1 MFWVGRWEISEDI
14 HEKYLNRI
22 GNLTLLADEY
32 NKAIQK
38 IKVFDCKREVYKRSK
53 LIVTNSICQYEEW
66 NENSI
71 ENRQKGLFEITKK
84 YGKYLINIISIN
96 KSQY

>member
-1 MFWVGRWEISEDI
+1 MPKKLGQWEISEDN

-32 NKAIQK
+32 NKAIQN
-38 IKVFDCKREVYKRSK
+38 KVFDYKKEVYKRSK

-71 ENRQKGLFEITKK
+71 ENRQKGLFEIAKEVWK
-84 YGKYLINIISIN
+84 VFD
-96 KSQY
+96 